1 MQLSWPAPA
10 LFSRPALASLS
21 PIPCLHNSSTLE
33 TLVACFDNYTV
44 PYDFYTAETYAEAQ
58 PLADQLHDWTTLIDS
73 VLSVDGSCSSIP
85 IPPSIAE
92 IYSLSL
98 FSDTSGPGAQYCV
111 LSELYSLDGAY
122 ARGWGLFVVPATA
135 QGVQRD
141 VHLAAP
147 HPQYDLFTPEQ
158 AGALFKAVGAR
169 SLLIAGRQRTAYALP
184 SDCVVPTSNITVY
197 YKTDPAHDTDEPFF
211 PASLAIHAWQE
222 THGGGCP
229 AASCAFIQLHGKSAS
244 TCPTDTAFLS
254 AGLGRDPASR
264 EWYTSPTSQPVKRL
278 KPALI
283 DAFASVN
290 SSFTFSLPSDSSCS
304 LVATD
309 NVFGRF
315 LNGVPAADVCTQSA
329 SAERAKGE
337 FVHVEQA
344 IVLREP
350 GGEGIYEAWAQA
362 LKEAFPLL

>member
-58 PLADQLHDWTTLIDS
+58 PLANQLHDWTTLIDS

-85 IPPSIAE
+85 IPPSIAA

-147 HPQYDLFTPEQ
+147 HPQYDLFTPQQ

-184 SDCVVPTSNITVY
+184 SDCVVPTSNMTVY
-197 YKTDPAHDTDEPFF
+197 YKTDPAHDTVSGGTFRRD
-211 PASLAIHAWQE
+211 SLNI
-222 THGGGCP
+222 
-229 AASCAFIQLHGKSAS
+229 CAFIQLHGKSAS

-254 AGLGRDPASR
+254 AGLGRDPASL
-264 EWYTSPTSQPVKRL
+264 EWYTSPTPRPVKRL
-278 KPALI
+278 KSALI
-283 DAFASVN
+283 SAFKFASVN
-290 SSFTFSLPSDSSCS
+290 SSLTFSLPSDSACS

-315 LNGVPAADVCTQSA
+315 LNGVSATDVCTQSA
-329 SAERAKGE
+329 SPERAKGE

-344 IVLREP
+344 IALREP

-362 LKEAFPLL
+362 LKEAFPLR